1 MISFILFLLSV
12 FCIIYYGIVIA
23 YSGLHTAFVGFWL
36 FSAVLSA
43 LAAVIL
49 QSSFYLSLPFIIHL
63 IIKIVTVII
72 LAFFLIILLKIISTS
87 SYPDEDADYLI
98 VLGAIVRGEKP
109 SNALRERIQ
118 TAYNYLSTHKN
129 TIAVLTGYRN
139 SHAKISQGKCM
150 QNELRK
156 MGIPAYRLLVEDHA
170 HTTEENLKFSR
181 DFMTQLDPEVCII
194 SSDFHLY
201 RTMKTAKKYGFKNV
215 KGIGAKTPAPILI
228 HCYIR
233 EIFAI
238 IKSYTH

>member
-1 MISFILFLLSV
+1 MISFLLFLLSV

-36 FSAVLSA
+36 FFAVLNA
-43 LAAVIL
+43 FVAVIL

-63 IIKIVTVII
+63 IIKIVVMII
-72 LAFFLIILLKIISTS
+72 LAFFLIILFKIISTS
-87 SYPDEDADYLI
+87 SSPDEDADYLI

-109 SNALRERIQ
+109 SNALRERIK
-118 TAYNYLSTHKN
+118 TAYNYLSTHKK

-139 SHAKISQGKCM
+139 PNAKISQGKCM
-150 QNELRK
+150 QNELRN

-170 HTTEENLKFSR
+170 RTTEENLKFSR
-181 DFMTQLDPEVCII
+181 DFMTQLDPKICII

-201 RTMKTAKKYGFKNV
+201 RTLKTAKKYGLKNV
-215 KGIGAKTPAPILI
+215 KGIAAKTPAPILI

-233 EIFAI
+233 EIFAV
-238 IKSYTH
+238 IKSYIH